1 MNSNL
6 ITEISRIK
14 SLILEENTDTPPGDN
29 WIKISPNVKDS
40 FEKKGYSVKQGSDG
54 KLYRSKDTTNNTTT
68 TETPDKSLPEW
79 VKNFPCLTEWGK
91 KIINAEKD
99 NEWVRHIDV
108 NNNTY
113 WFKKDGSFE
122 YIVKD
127 KKKENGKWK
136 CDGGFLLITMD
147 NGETYSSKERPID
160 RWSFPLDP
168 KAFTTPGDPYQYI
181 VINGQ
186 WNTKS
191 WRKRGPGKIIKN
203 WISLK
208 NNSDATKELD
218 RRHPYARPKNDT
230 VIDNKT
236 SNNSIV
242 TGKDSSEP
250 EIGSEIRSVNP
261 NDV

>member
-1 MNSNL
+1 MDKNL

-14 SLILEENTDTPPGDN
+14 SLILEQTEPPGDD
-29 WIKISPNVKDS
+29 WDMIKTTDKDNYPGYTVKQD
-40 FEKKGYSVKQGSDG
+40 KKGFYYK
-54 KLYRSKDTTNNTTT
+54 SKKKTNNTTT
-68 TETPDKSLPEW
+68 TETPEKSLPEW

-127 KKKENGKWK
+127 KKKEDGKWK
-136 CDGGFLLITMD
+136 CDEGFLLITMD
-147 NGETYSSKERPID
+147 NGDTYSSKERPID

-168 KAFTTPGDPYQYI
+168 KALTTSGDPYQYI